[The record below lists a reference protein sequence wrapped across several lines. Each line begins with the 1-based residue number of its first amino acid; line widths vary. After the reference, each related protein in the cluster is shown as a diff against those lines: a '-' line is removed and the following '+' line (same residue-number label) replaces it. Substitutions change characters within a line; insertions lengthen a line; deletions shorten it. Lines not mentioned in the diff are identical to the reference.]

1 MSAIAPVTPELP
13 SETRDAAV
21 EQPKFSRG
29 YRAWLLTMLV
39 LVSALNLADRQ
50 GLAASAQALKTDLKF
65 TDAQL
70 GLIQGLG
77 FAIFYTLMGL
87 PLARLAE
94 RRSRTRIIAA
104 CVGLFGV
111 MVTLCSTA
119 QGFGRLL
126 LFRVG
131 VGIGDGGFGP
141 PVASLVGDHYPMGRR
156 ASAMAIIWLGAPL
169 GVVTGSVLGGWL
181 AEHYGWRMTFV
192 VIGAAGVAVSL
203 LVLLTL
209 REPPRGAFD
218 PAGTARGAP
227 PPVLTVFKFLLA
239 KPAMRQTLIA
249 AALAGMAMNGIG
261 QFLNPFLARNY
272 HLGPAEV
279 GRLMGMIAGVSM
291 ASGLLI
297 GGFGVDWA
305 GRFDRRWYVW
315 GPALGLLLATPLF
328 ILGFTRESLA
338 AAVVILIFGHVSMFV
353 YYSPTLAMAQNM
365 VGANMRAS
373 SAFVVSGLVMG
384 LVGIGLG
391 PTVVGI
397 LSDRLASHEFASYLS
412 SCPGGKAAPG
422 ALSTL
427 ADACRD
433 ASATGIRHA
442 LIIMALLC
450 LWSAVHY
457 VLAARTLRRDLDTHY
472 VGNA

>member
-1 MSAIAPVTPELP
+1 
-13 SETRDAAV
+13 
-21 EQPKFSRG
+21 
-29 YRAWLLTMLV
+29 
-39 LVSALNLADRQ
+39 
-50 GLAASAQALKTDLKF
+50 
-65 TDAQL
+65 
-70 GLIQGLG
+70 
-77 FAIFYTLMGL
+77 
-87 PLARLAE
+87 
-94 RRSRTRIIAA
+94 
-104 CVGLFGV
+104 

-131 VGIGDGGFGP
+131 VGIGDGGFGA

-181 AEHYGWRMTFV
+181 AEHYGWRMTFL
-192 VIGAAGVAVSL
+192 VIGATGVAVSL
-203 LVLLTL
+203 LVLLAL
-209 REPPRGAFD
+209 REPARGAFD
-218 PAGTARGAP
+218 PAQATRGAP
-227 PPVLTVFKFLLA
+227 PPVLGVFRFLFA
-239 KPAMRQTLIA
+239 KPAMRQTMIA

-261 QFLNPFLARNY
+261 QFLNPFLARNF

-279 GRLMGMIAGVSM
+279 GRLLGLIAGVSM

-328 ILGFTRESLA
+328 ILGFAQGSLA
-338 AAVVILIFGHVSMFV
+338 AAVIVLVFAHVSMFV
-353 YYSPTLAMAQNM
+353 FYSPTLAMAQNM

-373 SAFVVSGLVMG
+373 SAFVVSGLVLG

-391 PTVVGI
+391 PTLVGF
-397 LSDRLASHEFASYLS
+397 LSDHLASRAFASFIA
-412 SCPGGKAAPG
+412 SCPGGRAPPG
-422 ALSTL
+422 SLATL

-433 ASATGIRHA
+433 ASATGIRRA
-442 LIIMALLC
+442 LMIMALLC
-450 LWSAVHY
+450 AWSAAHY
-457 VLAARTLRRDLDTHY
+457 VLAARTLRKDLDTHY
-472 VGNA
+472 SEL

>member
-1 MSAIAPVTPELP
+1 MAATAPVTPELP
-13 SETRDAAV
+13 SSAAA
-21 EQPKFSRG
+21 QDRPRFSRA

-94 RRSRTRIIAA
+94 RYSRTRIIAA
-104 CVGLFGV
+104 CVGIFGV
-111 MVTLCSTA
+111 MVSLCSTA

-126 LFRVG
+126 LFRIG

-169 GVVTGSVLGGWL
+169 GVVTGSVLGGYL
-181 AEHYGWRMTFV
+181 AEHYGWRTTFM
-192 VIGAAGVAVSL
+192 VIGAAGIAVSL

-209 REPPRGAFD
+209 REPPRGGFD
-218 PAGTARGAP
+218 PAATARGAP
-227 PPVLTVFKFLLA
+227 PPVLTVFRFLLS
-239 KPAMRQTLIA
+239 KPAMRHTLIA
-249 AALAGMAMNGIG
+249 AALAGTAMNGIG

-272 HLGPAEV
+272 QLGPAEV
-279 GRLMGMIAGVSM
+279 GRLLGMIAGVSM
-291 ASGLLI
+291 ASGLLV

-305 GRFDRRWYVW
+305 GRSDRRWYVW

-328 ILGFTRESLA
+328 IVGFTRESLGV
-338 AAVVILIFGHVSMFV
+338 AVGILIFAHVSMFV
-353 YYSPTLAMAQNM
+353 YYSPTLALAQNM

-391 PTVVGI
+391 PTLVGV
-397 LSDRLASHEFASYLS
+397 LSDHLATAQFADYLA
-412 SCPGGKAAPG
+412 SCPGGRAPPG
-422 ALSTL
+422 SLAVL
-427 ADACRD
+427 ADSCRN
-433 ASATGIRHA
+433 AAAAGIRHA

-450 LWSAVHY
+450 VWSAVHY
-457 VLAARTLRRDLDTHY
+457 ALAARTLRADLDRHY
-472 VGNA
+472 EGA